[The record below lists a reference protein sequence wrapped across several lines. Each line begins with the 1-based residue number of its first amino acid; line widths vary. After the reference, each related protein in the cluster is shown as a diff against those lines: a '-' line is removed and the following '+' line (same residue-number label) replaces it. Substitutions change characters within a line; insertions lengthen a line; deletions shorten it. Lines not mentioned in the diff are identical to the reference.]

1 MSTQS
6 LKALILASI
15 KASEATLIADG
26 KVAEMAATMPLKK
39 YVNEVAIVLAAKYE
53 VEAHESK
60 QNAGFMTFAKDSAAY
75 QQLKKFRKLH
85 PKNEA
90 ATSSSRTEE
99 KKAPKVDAKLVAAI
113 QDLIIA
119 SGIESKTQLVAIL
132 ADVKAGI
139 VFNDAE

>member
-6 LKALILASI
+6 LKAIILASI
-15 KASEATLIADG
+15 KANEAALKADG
-26 KVAEMAATMPLKK
+26 KVAEHAATMPLKK
-39 YVNEVAIVLAAKYE
+39 YVNEVAAVLATHYG

-60 QNAGFMTFAKDSAAY
+60 QNAGFMTFEKDSAAY

-90 ATSSSRTEE
+90 ATASSRTEQ

-119 SGIESKTQLVAIL
+119 SGIESKTQLASIL
-132 ADVKAGI
+132 VEVKAGI

>member
-1 MSTQS
+1 MTTS
-6 LKALILASI
+6 LKAIILASI
-15 KASEATLIADG
+15 KANEAALKADG
-26 KVAEMAATMPLKK
+26 QVEAMAATMPLKK
-39 YVNEVAIVLAAKYE
+39 YVNEVAAVLATHYG

-60 QNAGFMTFAKDSAAY
+60 QNAGFMTFEKDSAAY
-75 QQLKKFRKLH
+75 QQLKKFRKMH

-90 ATSSSRTEE
+90 ATASSRTEQ

-119 SGIESKTQLVAIL
+119 SGIESKTQLAAIL

-139 VFNDAE
+139 EFNDAA